1 MSNLFDKL
9 TKGFGSK
16 QAQTNE
22 ESLAKFKEQ
31 LGGILYDEELV
42 DEFAPIFAKLSQ
54 HEGFDKVV
62 ELLETKERQLES
74 FSETNW
80 NQHESGEEDTTLTQ
94 EQEEE
99 ESENNADLSAEAILR
114 EQFKEHK

>member
-9 TKGFGSK
+9 TKGFGGK
-16 QAQTNE
+16 KAKTEE
-22 ESLAKFKEQ
+22 ESLGKFKEQ
-31 LGGILYDEELV
+31 LSGILYDEELV

-74 FSETNW
+74 FSDTNW
-80 NQHESGEEDTTLTQ
+80 NQQESGKEDKTLEQ

-99 ESENNADLSAEAILR
+99 DEESAELSAEAILKA
-114 EQFKEHK
+114 QFKEA